1 MAVVMEDNPMTPQ
14 ERQQVDA
21 LFDRLA
27 TLETAPRDRDAAAA
41 IAEGLARA
49 PNAVYALVQTVL
61 LQQEALHQAQSRIE
75 ELGGAAAS
83 RTGGS
88 FLDTMRDA
96 IWGGA
101 GSRTSVPSVS
111 GASPSRGALW
121 NSANRGQPA
130 PQAAP
135 WTAPPETGA
144 PGAGGSFL
152 GTAAAAAAGVI
163 GGSLLFNSLRSMMGG
178 SHQGFGAPDA
188 FGRGPSD
195 QNRPWNDAGA
205 SGDLA
210 RDAGINDIGRGGE
223 RASFFDNNPAG
234 ADHADNQYGEDSAAD
249 DSDVGDSDFG
259 DSDFGGGGDS
269 TDV

>member
-1 MAVVMEDNPMTPQ
+1 MTPE

-27 TLETAPRDRDAAAA
+27 TLETAPRDADAAAA
-41 IAEGLARA
+41 IAEGQRRA

-75 ELGGAAAS
+75 ELGGATAS
-83 RTGGS
+83 RAGGS

-96 IWGGA
+96 IWGG

-111 GASPSRGALW
+111 GTSPSPGAVW
-121 NSANRGQPA
+121 NSANRVQPA

-135 WTAPPETGA
+135 WNAAPQPGA
-144 PGAGGSFL
+144 PSTGGSFL

-210 RDAGINDIGRGGE
+210 RDAGFNDIGRSGE
-223 RASFFDNNPAG
+223 RASLFDDPSG
-234 ADHADNQYGEDSAAD
+234 ANRADDQYGD
-249 DSDVGDSDFG
+249 DSDGDNSDFG
-259 DSDFGGGGDS
+259 DSDFGGDGA
-269 TDV
+269 DV